1 MKDAF
6 FVIGR
11 RRRKRRVLFFPFCRI
26 ADAGFHHLLRAPPS
40 LSGFIFYFKASL
52 WIFSA
57 QITCYCET
65 TCRKY
70 VAYGRSTKP
79 GSAWASLPKWLSR
92 QEEEGEK
99 KSLLIKL
106 NEEEGEE
113 GLSMKGGR
121 RKGSFFS
128 FSHSSSGAWI
138 AGVT

>member
-1 MKDAF
+1 MHSLLSARGGEKDEC
-6 FVIGR
+6 
-11 RRRKRRVLFFPFCRI
+11 FFPPLPHSRCGLSPLV
-26 ADAGFHHLLRAPPS
+26 AGAP
-40 LSGFIFYFKASL
+40 LSPVSIFFLKASL

-106 NEEEGEE
+106 NEEEGEG

-128 FSHSSSGAWI
+128 FSHSSSGACL
-138 AGVT
+138 AGRT